1 MSAEQSSDNVARLA
15 IDGEMTI
22 YRAADLKQELVQAV
36 RKNAVLEV
44 DLAGISEL
52 DTAGLQVLMVAKQAA
67 AAAGHQLHLVAHSAA
82 VIEIFE
88 MLDVGAFF
96 GDALLMPAAAH

>member
-1 MSAEQSSDNVARLA
+1 MSSEPSGDSVARLA

-22 YRAADLKQELVQAV
+22 YRAADLKQELVDAV
-36 RKNAVLEV
+36 RKNPVLEV

-67 AAAGHQLHLVAHSAA
+67 AAAGHRLHLVAHSAA

-96 GDALLMPAAAH
+96 GDALLMPAAAR

>member
-1 MSAEQSSDNVARLA
+1 MSDEQSSDGVARLA

-22 YRAADLKQELVQAV
+22 YRAADLKQQLVEAV
-36 RKNAVLEV
+36 RKSAVLEV
-44 DLAGISEL
+44 DLAGISEF

-88 MLDVGAFF
+88 MLDVGGFF
-96 GDALLMPAAAH
+96 GDALLMPAAAR